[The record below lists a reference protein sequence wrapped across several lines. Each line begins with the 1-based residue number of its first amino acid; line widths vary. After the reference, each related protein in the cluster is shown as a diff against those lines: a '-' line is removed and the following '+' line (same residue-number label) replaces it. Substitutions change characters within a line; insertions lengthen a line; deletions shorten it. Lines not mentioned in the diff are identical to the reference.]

1 MNRNSTS
8 LQTLHHTFN
17 DSKTNRRRSFLRK
30 FVYFSSICF
39 FCIAAIQS
47 AHAQWISDP
56 NTNTPVSA
64 VGGGS
69 RPRIVSDGVGG
80 SIITWFANTRI
91 YAQNVNEAGIM
102 KWPVGG
108 IQVAQEDLGQQVDP
122 TIISDGA
129 GGAII
134 AWVDLANGN
143 DIHAQRIDNTGI
155 MKWTG
160 LGVAIC
166 TASGSQTAPVIVSD
180 GAGGTIITW
189 DDNRAGSDLYAQRI
203 NGSGVHHC

>member
-1 MNRNSTS
+1 
-8 LQTLHHTFN
+8 
-17 DSKTNRRRSFLRK
+17 
-30 FVYFSSICF
+30 
-39 FCIAAIQS
+39 
-47 AHAQWISDP
+47 
-56 NTNTPVSA
+56 
-64 VGGGS
+64 
-69 RPRIVSDGVGG
+69 
-80 SIITWFANTRI
+80 
-91 YAQNVNEAGIM
+91 M